1 MSSEPNTRRESI
13 DANKVN
19 AAIEALAS
27 GNIGNAESL
36 LLEVIANTPLE
47 YSNSEEDDEGIS
59 IKFWDQTDFIHYVT
73 WQKKQGL
80 LNKNICWIGN
90 AYPRAHYYMGFL
102 CVKRK
107 QFDRAI
113 EFLSKGQSLEPTN
126 PKFVFEM
133 ALALMQSGRRKESL
147 VLYDQITEITPYVS
161 LNDLAVACRGRGFV
175 LIEMGKLDKAEVAF
189 KSSLQIEPN
198 NDVALNEL
206 QYIKHLRQGG
216 STTFAETVPSTVSD
230 LSRCSVCGQEFN
242 NGTVVSLNGMP
253 ISICKQCDPK
263 LTKKWWQFWK

>member
-1 MSSEPNTRRESI
+1 
-13 DANKVN
+13 
-19 AAIEALAS
+19 
-27 GNIGNAESL
+27 
-36 LLEVIANTPLE
+36 
-47 YSNSEEDDEGIS
+47 
-59 IKFWDQTDFIHYVT
+59 
-73 WQKKQGL
+73 
-80 LNKNICWIGN
+80 
-90 AYPRAHYYMGFL
+90 MGFL

-133 ALALMQSGRRKESL
+133 ALALVQSGRRKESL

-161 LNDLAVACRGRGFV
+161 LNDLAAAFRGRGFV
-175 LIEMGKLDKAEVAF
+175 LIEMGELDNAEVAF

-253 ISICKQCDPK
+253 IIICKQCDPK